1 MIYRKD
7 KSGSVG
13 YDSSVQVEKTNP
25 GCEVIPGRIYWSPF
39 MVIRFLMLLSLTTMT
54 AFAAGPP
61 GFVIW
66 PKGIAPAGSSSKVQ
80 FDQYG
85 WALAHREKS
94 GEVES
99 HETRAIVMIV
109 RSGEATLIVGNN
121 IVNARRTSPTEV
133 RGTSIRDGIERKVS
147 AGDII
152 NMPAGLPHQFI
163 LKPGKQLTYIDVVVS
178 TAK

>member
-1 MIYRKD
+1 MKY
-7 KSGSVG
+7 
-13 YDSSVQVEKTNP
+13 
-25 GCEVIPGRIYWSPF
+25 
-39 MVIRFLMLLSLTTMT
+39 RFLLLLSLTTMT
-54 AFAAGPP
+54 ALAAEPS

-66 PKGIAPAGSSSKVQ
+66 SKGVAPAGSSKKVQ
-80 FDQYG
+80 FDNHG

-109 RSGEATLIVGNN
+109 QSGEATLVVGND
-121 IVNARRTSPTEV
+121 VVDAKRTSPTEV
-133 RGTSIRDGIERKVS
+133 RGSSIRNGIERKVS

-163 LKPGKQLTYIDVVVS
+163 VEPGKQISYIDVVVD
-178 TAK
+178 TPKRP